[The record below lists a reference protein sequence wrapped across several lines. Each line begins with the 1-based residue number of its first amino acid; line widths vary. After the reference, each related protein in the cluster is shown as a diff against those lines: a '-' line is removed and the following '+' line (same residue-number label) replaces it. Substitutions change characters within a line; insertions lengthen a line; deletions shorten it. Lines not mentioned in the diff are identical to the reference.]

1 MNQKKP
7 NSNTKPQDPDRFS
20 AKQRE
25 SERFAAKPQDSES
38 FAAKPQLPRPKKL
51 MTVAYLLLLALV
63 VGVFVGLRSCS
74 APGVVLEAEKSGAS
88 GGDTIDVAM
97 LYAPMNYYS
106 YADTLGGYSYDLLR
120 LIAARE
126 GLALRFWPVNSL
138 AEAQNK
144 LTAGDYDL
152 LASLPETAAF
162 KNRVLY
168 TDSVYIDRQ
177 VLVAMPETK
186 FGSVFDLDGATV
198 HIEDDSPLEPRIH
211 NMADESGITIN
222 VKRHPELSSELLVVK
237 VAQREFSFA
246 VVNELVAEGML
257 RSYPNLVITPVGFS
271 QKQDW
276 AVAPGDSVLLRRMN
290 VLLKKYT
297 ATPEG
302 EELRRRYFAR

>member
-1 MNQKKP
+1 M
-7 NSNTKPQDPDRFS
+7 
-20 AKQRE
+20 E
-25 SERFAAKPQDSES
+25 S
-38 FAAKPQLPRPKKL
+38 
-51 MTVAYLLLLALV
+51 M
-63 VGVFVGLRSCS
+63 
-74 APGVVLEAEKSGAS
+74 
-88 GGDTIDVAM
+88 
-97 LYAPMNYYS
+97 
-106 YADTLGGYSYDLLR
+106 
-120 LIAARE
+120 
-126 GLALRFWPVNSL
+126 
-138 AEAQNK
+138 
-144 LTAGDYDL
+144 
-152 LASLPETAAF
+152 ASLPETAAF

-302 EELRRRYFAR
+302 EALRRRYFAR